1 MKYVLK
7 IYQYEDSDVI
17 ERLFHI
23 DELLTVK
30 ELFLYVMEGLDIS
43 NKNYTME
50 ITEITEDGYE
60 LFSIFTIKTNDSG
73 IEEMKV
79 KS

>member
-1 MKYVLK
+1 MKYILK

-43 NKNYTME
+43 NKTYIME